1 MKLSA
6 LAVASMLFL
15 PVSAQAVEIR
25 GALAVERHR
34 VQSAD
39 YRMSGH
45 LSQVDGSGARTS
57 YGVNIRARWFPGV
70 LRIFLEVASPAS
82 ARVHALLEMR
92 PGGKSKIQI
101 AHPGDATVTDLG
113 FAKWNEGPVGEGFS
127 YEDFLEATY
136 FWASQ
141 VVLGQAKYG
150 ARNCDQIRS
159 TPGATD
165 ETHMAE
171 VMSWLDHESGFPVY
185 VEKTMKGSGNVKEFT
200 YYGLR
205 QTRGVW
211 SASQVEAKVRGR
223 AGSTR
228 LIIDRGT
235 PAAHLELK
243 DFSPEQLTRF

>member
-1 MKLSA
+1 MKLAA
-6 LAVASMLFL
+6 LALASVLFL
-15 PVSAQAVEIR
+15 PVSAQAVEIH
-25 GALAVERHR
+25 GALAAERHR

-45 LSQVDGSGARTS
+45 LLHVDGSGARTS
-57 YGVNIRARWFPGV
+57 YGINIRAHWFPGV
-70 LRIFLEVASPAS
+70 LRVLFEVASPAS
-82 ARVHALLEMR
+82 ARVHALMEMR
-92 PGGKSKIQI
+92 PGGKSTIQI
-101 AHPGDATVTDLG
+101 AHPGDAKATELA
-113 FAKWNEGPVGEGFS
+113 FAKWSEGPLGEGFS

-141 VVLGQAKYG
+141 AVLGEAKYG

-159 TPGATD
+159 TPGARD
-165 ETHMAE
+165 ETHMDE
-171 VMSWLDHESGFPVY
+171 VTSWLDHDSGFPVY

-211 SASQVEAKVRGR
+211 SASQIEAKTRGR
-223 AGSTR
+223 VGSTR

-235 PAAHLELK
+235 PVAHLELK